1 VGWGRGAARGPGL
14 VFRLLGGALVV
25 LVLAVLASALHRM
38 RVYEGIFG
46 LTGLRF
52 YTTAFMVWLGVVLL
66 WLAATVLRHRRERF
80 AVGVLI
86 SGFATILVLN
96 ALNPDA
102 IIARVDVHL
111 VRHGRTVDFDYLSSL
126 SDDATPVL
134 LGAIPELQHREQVA
148 ATYGPNGPVNHYAAN
163 IKASLDL
170 HASCSA
176 EWQTW
181 NRSRA
186 RARELLCKR

>member
-1 VGWGRGAARGPGL
+1 MQL
-14 VFRLLGGALVV
+14 
-25 LVLAVLASALHRM
+25 
-38 RVYEGIFG
+38 YERTFG

-66 WLAATVLRHRRERF
+66 WLAATVLRRRRERF
-80 AVGVLI
+80 AVGVLL
-86 SGFATILVLN
+86 SGLATILVLN
-96 ALNPDA
+96 VINPDA

-111 VRHGRTVDFDYLSSL
+111 ARHNRPVDYDYLGSL

-134 LGAIPELQHREQVA
+134 LAAIPELERRAQVG
-148 ATYGPNGPVNHYAAN
+148 ATYGPSGPVDRYASN

-170 HASCSA
+170 HVRCSA
-176 EWQTW
+176 DWRTW

-186 RARELLCKR
+186 RARELLC